1 MLRLFKESGDRA
13 LTDAPAPHG
22 HISSPALVPPP
33 KPTEFSRLSW
43 GDRDFLRIIQHQG
56 VAETHL
62 DQLQIPGTAAM
73 VAAAQTLAAG
83 LPSTQGLRA
92 ETEDDF
98 GGHCVHAD
106 SAEIATNYPEII
118 AWALN
123 ERLLDLAEQQI
134 GCAPAF
140 IGVAL
145 RKDSPNGQQVGT
157 RLWHVDGEDKQVF
170 KILVYLNDVDANNG
184 PFEYVP
190 KNCFNARY
198 RRLSLKYHRHW
209 QYYCKN
215 EDLAKMVPV
224 SQWRAATG
232 PAGTVLLADTT
243 SVFHHGAIAQ
253 SGERL
258 ALIFAYTSQ
267 RPRDRSLCERFFPRA
282 DLLAAIAP
290 RFSPRQQD
298 CLLNWRRSR

>member
-1 MLRLFKESGDRA
+1 M
-13 LTDAPAPHG
+13 
-22 HISSPALVPPP
+22 
-33 KPTEFSRLSW
+33 
-43 GDRDFLRIIQHQG
+43 
-56 VAETHL
+56 
-62 DQLQIPGTAAM
+62 
-73 VAAAQTLAAG
+73 
-83 LPSTQGLRA
+83 
-92 ETEDDF
+92 
-98 GGHCVHAD
+98 D
-106 SAEIATNYPEII
+106 SAEIAADYPEMI

-123 ERLLDLAEQQI
+123 EQLLDLVEQQI

-157 RLWHVDGEDKQVF
+157 RLWHVDGEDRQVF
-170 KILVYLNDVDANNG
+170 KILVYLNDVDAHNG

-190 KNCFNARY
+190 KDRFNARY
-198 RRLSLKYHRHW
+198 RRLSIKYHRYW

-215 EDLAKMVPV
+215 EDIAKLVPT

-232 PAGTVLLADTT
+232 PAGTALLADTS
-243 SVFHHGAIAQ
+243 SVFHHGAIAE

-267 RPRDRSLCERFFPRA
+267 HPRNRALCEKFFPRA

-290 RFSPRQQD
+290 RFSQRQQD
-298 CLLNWRRSR
+298 ALLHWRRSR